1 VAGER
6 VIGVDLGGSK
16 LLAGAVDPDW
26 GVHHRSVRP
35 VVGVGQGELLASCVA
50 AVEEAVEAAGGEV
63 VGVGFGIPALVDR
76 PRGVAISSNHLPL
89 AGVRFADIMGERI
102 GLPVWIDNDANLAA
116 LAESGQ
122 GAAAGARDAVVLTLG
137 TGIGGGL
144 ILGGELYRGASGGA
158 AELGHMTV
166 QADGPPC
173 PGACPNHGC
182 LEAMASGIALA
193 REGARLGLSGAP
205 GEPLTGAQVTELA
218 HDGNAAAGEAVRVV
232 GTWLGVGIAAL
243 LNAFDPEVVVVGGGV
258 IAAGELLLGP
268 ARAEAARR
276 ALPARSAVPIRA
288 ARFGQEAG
296 LLGAAALAWE
306 GLAAP

>member
-1 VAGER
+1 MASER

-16 LLAGAVDPDW
+16 LLAGAVDADW

-35 VVGVGQGELLASCVA
+35 VSGVGQRELLESCVE
-50 AVEEAVEAAGGEV
+50 AVHEAVEAAGGEV
-63 VGVGFGIPALVDR
+63 AGVGFGIPALVDR
-76 PRGVAISSNHLPL
+76 ARGVALSSNHLPL
-89 AGVRFADIMGERI
+89 DGVRFADLMGERL

-116 LAESGQ
+116 LAESRR
-122 GAAAGARDAVVLTLG
+122 GAAAGARDAVVLTMG

-144 ILGGELYRGASGGA
+144 ILAGELYRGATGGA

-182 LEAMASGIALA
+182 LEAMASGLALA
-193 REGARLGLSGAP
+193 REGGRLGLRDARGGAVN
-205 GEPLTGAQVTELA
+205 GARVTELA
-218 HDGNAAAGEAVRVV
+218 HDGNPAAVEAVRVV

-268 ARAEAARR
+268 ARDEAARR
-276 ALPARSAVPIRA
+276 ALPERAGVPIRA
-288 ARFGQEAG
+288 ARFGHEAG

-306 GLAAP
+306 GLSAL

>member
-1 VAGER
+1 
-6 VIGVDLGGSK
+6 VDLGGSK

-26 GVHHRSVRP
+26 GVHHRSVRA

-116 LAESGQ
+116 LAESGR

-193 REGARLGLSGAP
+193 REGARLGLSGAR

-276 ALPARSAVPIRA
+276 ALPARAAVPIRA